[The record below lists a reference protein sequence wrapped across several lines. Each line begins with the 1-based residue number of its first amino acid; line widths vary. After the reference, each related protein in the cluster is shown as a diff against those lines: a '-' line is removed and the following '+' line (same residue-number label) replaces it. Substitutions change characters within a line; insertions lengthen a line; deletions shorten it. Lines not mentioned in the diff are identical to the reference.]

1 MKLASFATA
10 LGQANRVGALL
21 EAGDEPDV
29 LVDLTA
35 AYAACLWDTGRDLA
49 AADIARSR
57 IPSDMRELIGL
68 GPQRFESSKQAL
80 EYVRTRLANGG
91 SIDELAGQGLLFRL
105 GSVRFLPVVSRPGK
119 VICAGVNYAT
129 HAAEAESATV
139 VDRPGHPIGFAKFPS
154 VLAGHEAAIYHPGIN
169 HQLDYEGELALV
181 IGSTTR
187 RISREG
193 ALDAVVGYTV
203 FNDLSVRD
211 VQFEEMKKGMLMLGK
226 NFDGGGPLGPYLVTA
241 DEVPD
246 PNALTLTTRVNGQI
260 RQHASTADLIF
271 DCGALIEYWSQLTLD
286 PGDVIATGTPSGV
299 GIFSDPPEQY
309 LLKPGDVV
317 EVEIDGLGVLRNR
330 IEKPQVA
337 LV

>member
-1 MKLASFATA
+1 M
-10 LGQANRVGALL
+10 
-21 EAGDEPDV
+21 
-29 LVDLTA
+29 
-35 AYAACLWDTGRDLA
+35 
-49 AADIARSR
+49 
-57 IPSDMRELIGL
+57 
-68 GPQRFESSKQAL
+68 
-80 EYVRTRLANGG
+80 
-91 SIDELAGQGLLFRL
+91 
-105 GSVRFLPVVSRPGK
+105 
-119 VICAGVNYAT
+119 ICAGVNYAT
-129 HAAEAESATV
+129 HAAEAETTNL
-139 VDRPGHPIGFAKFPS
+139 VDRPGHPIGFAKFAS
-154 VLAGHEAAIYHPGIN
+154 VLAGHEAAICHPGLN

-246 PNALTLTTRVNGQI
+246 PHALTLTTRVNGQT

-299 GIFSDPPEQY
+299 GIFSDPPDQH

-317 EVEIDGLGVLRNR
+317 EVEIDGLGLLRNR
-330 IEKPQVA
+330 IEEPHVA